1 MIDYRDYI
9 DHDNEYHKINR
20 ILDLNVDLNEKSIQ
34 SYNVNKMNEHRE
46 YLLSIIEFLTIL
58 SKKYKYK
65 DLLLIMIKN
74 SKNKYILEINEL
86 FNELDYLLI
95 ESKSMIDIDES
106 MSSKKTITKKMF
118 IQDEDLDKKIKLY
131 NKEDKKLV
139 YISDIIYEK
148 DEENI
153 EQMEYSIR
161 LCKNLNT
168 VGYYIKVNYLL
179 LNNGFLD
186 GSLYIPVYNNINN
199 TNINVIKIMEEGE
212 NIKIDNYNVNQI
224 ENAFRYQNKINCIK
238 KYKYEKSNLLKEN
251 LFGYD
256 DGYESVCEYYI
267 IYEYYMNKYKNKSRS
282 SDNIHQYVINNLYK
296 MNHYYLNI
304 LQHHFITSYLLSM
317 MNNKSIKNEYIY
329 IYFIQ
334 IVYMLK
340 NQMKYI
346 KNNHFLD
353 SSKNSK
359 QIDIIK
365 DIIDKMC
372 DYINNIGVKNK
383 ISKNMYEI
391 VNEYKYY
398 LKYYILESEEVNN
411 MYNDHLHSES
421 SSKSGINV
429 YIENVNETKEYIK
442 GIKIEKY
449 KTKDILKINVPI
461 LYLLNKLKELKN
473 KYSLNK
479 VIVDK
484 KDYFFL

>member
-1 MIDYRDYI
+1 
-9 DHDNEYHKINR
+9 
-20 ILDLNVDLNEKSIQ
+20 
-34 SYNVNKMNEHRE
+34 
-46 YLLSIIEFLTIL
+46 
-58 SKKYKYK
+58 
-65 DLLLIMIKN
+65 
-74 SKNKYILEINEL
+74 
-86 FNELDYLLI
+86 
-95 ESKSMIDIDES
+95 
-106 MSSKKTITKKMF
+106 
-118 IQDEDLDKKIKLY
+118 
-131 NKEDKKLV
+131 
-139 YISDIIYEK
+139 
-148 DEENI
+148 
-153 EQMEYSIR
+153 
-161 LCKNLNT
+161 
-168 VGYYIKVNYLL
+168 
-179 LNNGFLD
+179 
-186 GSLYIPVYNNINN
+186 
-199 TNINVIKIMEEGE
+199 
-212 NIKIDNYNVNQI
+212 
-224 ENAFRYQNKINCIK
+224 
-238 KYKYEKSNLLKEN
+238 
-251 LFGYD
+251 
-256 DGYESVCEYYI
+256 
-267 IYEYYMNKYKNKSRS
+267 MNKYKNKSRS

-304 LQHHFITSYLLSM
+304 LQNHFITSYLLSM

-449 KTKDILKINVPI
+449 KSKDILKINVPI

-479 VIVDK
+479 VILDK